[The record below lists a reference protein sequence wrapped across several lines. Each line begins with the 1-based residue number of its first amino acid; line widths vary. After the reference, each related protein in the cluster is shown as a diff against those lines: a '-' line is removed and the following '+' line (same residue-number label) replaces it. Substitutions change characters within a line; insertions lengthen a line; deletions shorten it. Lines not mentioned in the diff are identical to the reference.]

1 VQVLNM
7 ESMDAFIQTLGL
19 TVMPV
24 PGDGNCFF
32 YAVLGPLSP
41 GVLRDIRRKL
51 SAIER

>member
-1 VQVLNM
+1 MQVLNM
-7 ESMDAFIQTLGL
+7 ESMDAFIEALGL

-24 PGDGNCFF
+24 PGDGDCFF

-41 GVLRDIRRKL
+41 GVVRDIRRKV